1 MSGRRRQED
10 HDVTDAAER
19 GNDRARG
26 ENSKEG
32 YSERDERAPIKDSTI
47 EPNLTPPA
55 QDANQPTHPESTGGL
70 GRGGRTPD
78 APVPSGDP
86 TTESERTDVQ

>member
-1 MSGRRRQED
+1 M
-10 HDVTDAAER
+10 TDAAER

-32 YSERDERAPIKDSTI
+32 YSDNEEHQPAKKSAV

-55 QDANQPTHPESTGGL
+55 QDANQSTHPESTSGL

-86 TTESERTDVQ
+86 NTESERTDQE

>member
-1 MSGRRRQED
+1 M
-10 HDVTDAAER
+10 TDAAER
-19 GNDRARG
+19 GDDRARG

-32 YSERDERAPIKDSTI
+32 YSERDQRVPIKDSTI

-55 QDANQPTHPESTGGL
+55 EDANQPTHPNLTGGL
-70 GRGGRTPD
+70 GEGGDAPD

-86 TTESERTDVQ
+86 NTESERTDLQ